1 MGPRAEGR
9 ARTGLV
15 AAPAPRHGGTRRAVQ
30 LAWRNMLADKRRLLR
45 STSGIAFAVLLMLL
59 QLGFR
64 SAFIDSALGVLHNID
79 GDILLTSSTKFRFG
93 GREPFACRQLYAA
106 RAVEGVA

>member
-1 MGPRAEGR
+1 
-9 ARTGLV
+9 
-15 AAPAPRHGGTRRAVQ
+15 
-30 LAWRNMLADKRRLLR
+30 MLADKRRLVR

-64 SAFIDSALGVLHNID
+64 SAFIDSALGVLPNID

-93 GREPFACRQLYAA
+93 GRSRSRRQLYAA
-106 RAVEGVA
+106 RAVEGGACARPIYAESMTSMHAPSAFRSASRS

>member
-1 MGPRAEGR
+1 MGPRAEGT
-9 ARTGLV
+9 ARTGPV
-15 AAPAPRHGGTRRAVQ
+15 AVP
-30 LAWRNMLADKRRLLR
+30 ADKRRLLR

-64 SAFIDSALGVLHNID
+64 SAFDSALGVLHNID

-93 GREPFACRQLYAA
+93 GREPLARRQLYAA
-106 RAVEGVA
+106 RAVEGVAWRGRSMPNG